1 MGMLGYKH
9 GEEIYDVLKTAVE
22 VVRDNIAKDEL
33 EDGLV
38 QEETQD
44 MDDSALKQYIK
55 DKRIHSK
62 CRWVIKRNRD
72 GSIRSAEIKCDFE
85 DGKHTYTIR

>member
-9 GEEIYDVLKTAVE
+9 GGEVYDVLKTAVE

-33 EDGLV
+33 EDGIV

-44 MDDSALKQYIK
+44 MDDSALK
-55 DKRIHSK
+55 
-62 CRWVIKRNRD
+62 
-72 GSIRSAEIKCDFE
+72 
-85 DGKHTYTIR
+85 